1 MSFLILDFL
10 NNLQTTNRYS
20 DAMSNQKI
28 IIMSSK
34 KNDKG
39 KWFHKLHQLQ
49 KRMTRMT
56 MNEGHSED
64 KMAIRKSRI
73 RTLLTQI
80 KGRGKS
86 YVPLIEI
93 EPNLQ

>member
-56 MNEGHSED
+56 MNEGHSQD

-86 YVPLIEI
+86 YIPPIAI

>member
-39 KWFHKLHQLQ
+39 KWFHKFHQLQ

-86 YVPLIEI
+86 YVPPIEI

>member
-1 MSFLILDFL
+1 M

-56 MNEGHSED
+56 KNEGHSED

-86 YVPLIEI
+86 YVPPIET
-93 EPNLQ
+93 EPNLK

>member
-1 MSFLILDFL
+1 
-10 NNLQTTNRYS
+10 
-20 DAMSNQKI
+20 MSN
-28 IIMSSK
+28 K

-56 MNEGHSED
+56 SNEGHAIE
-64 KMAIRKSRI
+64 KLAIRKSRI
-73 RTLLTQI
+73 RTLLNQI

-86 YVPLIEI
+86 YIPPRDIES
-93 EPNLQ
+93 NLP

>member
-1 MSFLILDFL
+1 
-10 NNLQTTNRYS
+10 
-20 DAMSNQKI
+20 MSN
-28 IIMSSK
+28 K

-39 KWFHKLHQLQ
+39 KWFYKLHQLQ

-56 MNEGHSED
+56 SHEGHAEE

-86 YVPLIEI
+86 YLPPIEI
-93 EPNLQ
+93 EPNLP

>member
-1 MSFLILDFL
+1 
-10 NNLQTTNRYS
+10 
-20 DAMSNQKI
+20 SN
-28 IIMSSK
+28 K

-56 MNEGHSED
+56 SHEGHAEE

-86 YVPLIEI
+86 YLPPIEI
-93 EPNLQ
+93 EPNLP

>member
-86 YVPLIEI
+86 YVPPIEI
-93 EPNLQ
+93 EQNLQ

>member
-1 MSFLILDFL
+1 M

-73 RTLLTQI
+73 RTLLNQI

-86 YVPLIEI
+86 YVPPIEI
-93 EPNLQ
+93 EQNLQ

>member
-10 NNLQTTNRYS
+10 NNLQITNRYS

-86 YVPLIEI
+86 YVPPIEI

>member
-1 MSFLILDFL
+1 MRCLTQKISI
-10 NNLQTTNRYS
+10 
-20 DAMSNQKI
+20 MSN
-28 IIMSSK
+28 K

-56 MNEGHSED
+56 SNEGHSAD
-64 KMAIRKSRI
+64 KLAIRKSRV
-73 RTLLTQI
+73 RTLLNQI
-80 KGRGKS
+80 KGRGKA
-86 YVPLIEI
+86 YVPPIDI

>member
-73 RTLLTQI
+73 RTLLNQI

-86 YVPLIEI
+86 YVPPIEI

>member
-1 MSFLILDFL
+1 MRCL
-10 NNLQTTNRYS
+10 TKK
-20 DAMSNQKI
+20 KI

-73 RTLLTQI
+73 RTLITQI

-86 YVPLIEI
+86 YVPPIDI
-93 EPNLQ
+93 EPNFQ

>member
-86 YVPLIEI
+86 YVPPIEI